1 MFKECDRDVA
11 RGVLYNLIAKKAEY
25 LFQSGNVVLARL
37 TQAQT
42 SWFLRGLSYQT
53 VQRDSKELRKQ
64 LRWSDKVDGE
74 WFDRDGVS
82 ILIYAIGYN
91 QMLVVKSLLK
101 SLDAVTLKEDRTKL
115 LVSAVPK
122 KGFVEA
128 GITGKMNAL
137 SVAMFMGTPEIV
149 EMLLDKEFDP
159 MLSDVAG
166 NHPFLFACI
175 SNRID
180 NVKFWLKRFPEWD
193 LEIPNRVVGGVAL
206 GCALYIGPNRFELV
220 KLLLTKGA
228 RANSTSWNGTTHL
241 IAQCANEDADP
252 KVLELLLNCKNVDV
266 NVQISGK
273 TLKWKGLYVEV
284 PLVL

>member
-1 MFKECDRDVA
+1 M
-11 RGVLYNLIAKKAEY
+11 
-25 LFQSGNVVLARL
+25 
-37 TQAQT
+37 T
-42 SWFLRGLSYQT
+42 
-53 VQRDSKELRKQ
+53 
-64 LRWSDKVDGE
+64 
-74 WFDRDGVS
+74 
-82 ILIYAIGYN
+82 
-91 QMLVVKSLLK
+91 SLLK
-101 SLDAVTLKEDRTKL
+101 SLDDVTSKEERTRR
-115 LVSAVPK
+115 LVSTVPK

-128 GITGKMNAL
+128 GITGKMNVL

-149 EMLLDKEFDP
+149 EMLLDRGFDP
-159 MLSDVAG
+159 MLPDIAG

-175 SNRID
+175 SNRVD
-180 NVKFWLKRFPEWD
+180 NVKFWLERFPEWD
-193 LEIPNRVVGGVAL
+193 LEKPNRVVGGVAL

-252 KVLELLLNCKNVDV
+252 EVLELLLNCKNVDV